1 MKRVLLTT
9 LLIGCLLS
17 PLALSAQ
24 ISSSQSKASQSVNL
38 IRDDTSL
45 SSANKIIAYEA
56 LLNKE
61 KIKEDLNDIAIL
73 VFNEALLVELL
84 KVGRYVKITTLFKTF
99 IPLENINKTN
109 KTIDSYLPLLRSVAN
124 AYLNLEEFDR
134 AKVLLTEMQSYL
146 SLYDITYVNKA
157 YFFLAAAQLSI
168 RTEDYKEGLI
178 MLGQAMKA
186 FEESE
191 SLSDINRSKRI
202 STVLSYIG
210 NTYYTLG
217 DYKNAIKYYER
228 GHDKADNLLSPTN
241 MLIYNNNIASSQLAL
256 SQWEQALKSATVAS
270 QQAKAIDNH
279 VYFASSNETAARANH
294 GLGKSAEAIEI
305 IHKSIYTYKEN
316 NYTQKIIEALAY
328 EAEFHISLGHW
339 DEATKDV
346 MEAHVV
352 LKNSKNQA
360 VPSVILLKS
369 SFLIEERNGN
379 SDKAL
384 LYQKQLIKLE
394 GDNFEVKKDLN
405 AQRLMLNFE
414 LELAEEKSLRLEQ
427 ENKLKSIIIEG
438 NQSKHRFLMTVI
450 SGAIV
455 MLVLLVHVY
464 MRERNLKLKM
474 SHLAMTDYLTG
485 CPNRR
490 NAMHQAKVMLS
501 NQVNKKYSMTIAILD
516 VDNFKAVNDTYGH
529 DVGDKVLQNLSSI
542 MLGALR
548 ETDVMG
554 RYGGEE
560 FIILLPNAGETE
572 VTMIFSRMQQALK
585 NHICEYKGE
594 NIILPITISMGASVV
609 SDVPEQLDE
618 NEQKL
623 LLDTIIKKADI
634 KAYEAKEEG
643 KDQLRFVA
651 VSIDS

>member
-24 ISSSQSKASQSVNL
+24 ISSSQSKASQLVNL

-45 SSANKIIAYEA
+45 SSANKIIAYEV

-73 VFNEALLVELL
+73 IFNEALLVEML
-84 KVGRYVKITTLFKTF
+84 KVGSYVEITTLFKTF

-124 AYLNLEEFDR
+124 AYLNLEEFDS
-134 AKVLLTEMQSYL
+134 AKVLLAEMQSYL
-146 SLYDITYVNKA
+146 SLYDITHVNKA
-157 YFFLAAAQLSI
+157 YFFLAAGQLSI

-256 SQWEQALKSATVAS
+256 LQWEQALKSATVAS
-270 QQAKAIDNH
+270 QQARAIDNY
-279 VYFASSNETAARANH
+279 VYFASSNETAARAKH

-305 IHKSIYTYKEN
+305 IHKSIHTYKEN
-316 NYTQKIIEALAY
+316 NFTQKIIEALAY

-339 DEATKDV
+339 DEAKKDV
-346 MEAHVV
+346 MEAYFV

-379 SDKAL
+379 SDKASF
-384 LYQKQLIKLE
+384 YQKQLIKLE
-394 GDNFEVKKDLN
+394 GENFEVKKDLN

-427 ENKLKSIIIEG
+427 ENKLKSIIIER

-455 MLVLLVHVY
+455 MLVLLVYVY

-474 SHLAMTDYLTG
+474 SHLAMTDFLTG

-572 VTMIFSRMQQALK
+572 VTMIFYRMQQALK

-594 NIILPITISMGASVV
+594 SIVLPITISMGASVV
-609 SDVPEQLDE
+609 SYVPEQLDE

-623 LLDTIIKKADI
+623 LLDTIIKKADN

-651 VSIDS
+651 VYIDS

>member
-1 MKRVLLTT
+1 MKRMLLTT
-9 LLIGCLLS
+9 LLIGCLIL
-17 PLALSAQ
+17 PLAISAQ
-24 ISSSQSKASQSVNL
+24 ISSSQSTANQLVNS

-45 SSANKIIAYEA
+45 SSEQKITQFNK
-56 LLNKE
+56 LLQTENA
-61 KIKEDLNDIAIL
+61 KIDLNSTTIL
-73 VFNEALLVELL
+73 ILKQATLREMLKLGAYVEI
-84 KVGRYVKITTLFKTF
+84 KTLFETPNFLKGF
-99 IPLENINKTN
+99 NKTN
-109 KTIDSYLPLLRSVAN
+109 KNINTYVRLLRSAVN
-124 AYLNLEEFDR
+124 AYLMLQEYDNAKNLIAELRPYF
-134 AKVLLTEMQSYL
+134 T
-146 SLYDITYVNKA
+146 LYDVTDVNKA
-157 YFFLAAAQLSI
+157 HVFMGAGQLSV
-168 RTEDYKEGLI
+168 RTGEYKDGVS
-178 MLGQAMKA
+178 MLLLAMQTFGK
-186 FEESE
+186 SS
-191 SLSDINRSKRI
+191 SLSEENKRKKI
-202 STVLSYIG
+202 SITLSYVG
-210 NTYYTLG
+210 HTYFTLG

-228 GHDKADNLLSPTN
+228 SIDKAADLLEPLDIT
-241 MLIYNNNIASSQLAL
+241 IYNHNIAL
-256 SQWEQALKSATVAS
+256 SQLELFEWEQALNTATLAS
-270 QQAKAIDNH
+270 QQAKDVGSDVFVA
-279 VYFASSNETAARANH
+279 FANEIVSRAKH
-294 GLGKSAEAIEI
+294 GLGKSMEAIKI
-305 IHKSIYTYKEN
+305 IDGSIGTYKKIN
-316 NYTQKIIEALAY
+316 DTQRIIEALAY
-328 EAEFHISLGHW
+328 EAEFHISLGNW
-339 DEATKDV
+339 DEAKRNTI
-346 MEAHVV
+346 EAYSI
-352 LKNSKNQA
+352 LAIAKSQA
-360 VPSVILLKS
+360 KPTIELFKS
-369 SFLIEERNGN
+369 SYLVEEKNN
-379 SDKAL
+379 NFDKAL
-384 LYQKQLIKLE
+384 FYQKQLAKLKE
-394 GDNFEVKKDLN
+394 EDFEAKKKQD

-427 ENKLKSIIIEG
+427 ENKLKSIIIER
-438 NQSKHRFLMTVI
+438 NQTKHRFLMTVI
-450 SGAIV
+450 SLAIA
-455 MLVLLVHVY
+455 MLVLLVYVY

-560 FIILLPNAGETE
+560 FIILLPNAGEKE

-594 NIILPITISMGASVV
+594 SIILPITISMGASVV
-609 SDVPEQLDE
+609 SYVPEQLDE

-623 LLDTIIKKADI
+623 LLDTVIKKADI

>member
-1 MKRVLLTT
+1 MKRVLYTT
-9 LLIGCLLS
+9 LLISCLIS
-17 PLALSAQ
+17 PLAFSAQ
-24 ISSSQSKASQSVNL
+24 VSLSQSRSNQLVNS

-45 SSANKIIAYEA
+45 SSAHKITAYKA
-56 LLNKE
+56 LLNKVE
-61 KIKEDLNDIAIL
+61 RKEDLNDIAIL
-73 VFNEALLVELL
+73 ILNEALLVEML
-84 KVGRYVKITTLFKTF
+84 KVGSYVEITMLFKTF
-99 IPLENINKTN
+99 VPLENINKTN
-109 KTIDSYLPLLRSVAN
+109 ETIDSYLPLIRSVAN
-124 AYLNLEEFDR
+124 AYLNLEEFDS
-134 AKVLLTEMQSYL
+134 AKVLLAEMQSYL
-146 SLYDITYVNKA
+146 SLYDITQVNKA
-157 YFFLAAAQLSI
+157 YFFLAAGQLNI
-168 RTEDYKEGLI
+168 RTEEYKEGLI
-178 MLGQAMKA
+178 MLRQAMKD

-191 SLSDINRSKRI
+191 SLNDINRSKRI

-256 SQWEQALKSATVAS
+256 LNWDQALNSATVAS
-270 QQAKAIDNH
+270 QQAEAIDNY
-279 VYFASSNETAARANH
+279 VYFASSNETAARAKH

-305 IHKSIYTYKEN
+305 IHKSIDTYKEN
-316 NYTQKIIEALAY
+316 NYTQKIIDALAY
-328 EAEFHISLGHW
+328 EAEFHISLGNW
-339 DEATKDV
+339 DEAKKDV
-346 MEAHVV
+346 MEAYLV
-352 LKNSKNQA
+352 LGNSKNKA
-360 VPSVILLKS
+360 TPSVILLKS

-379 SDKAL
+379 LDKASF
-384 LYQKQLIKLE
+384 YQKQLMKLE
-394 GDNFEVKKDLN
+394 GENLEVKKDLN

-427 ENKLKSIIIEG
+427 KNNLKSIIIER
-438 NQSKHRFLMTVI
+438 NQSEHRFLMTVI

-455 MLVLLVHVY
+455 MLVLLVYVY

-501 NQVNKKYSMTIAILD
+501 EQVNKKYSMTIAILD

-542 MLGALR
+542 MLGVLR

-560 FIILLPNAGETE
+560 FIILLPNAGEKEIT
-572 VTMIFSRMQQALK
+572 VIFSRMQQALK
-585 NHICEYKGE
+585 SHICEYNGE
-594 NIILPITISMGASVV
+594 NIILPITVSMGASVV
-609 SDVPEQLDE
+609 SDVPEQLNE
-618 NEQKL
+618 NEQKM
-623 LLDTIIKKADI
+623 LLDTIIKKADN
-634 KAYEAKEEG
+634 KTYEAKEEG

>member
-1 MKRVLLTT
+1 VLYTT
-9 LLIGCLLS
+9 LLISCLIS
-17 PLALSAQ
+17 PLAFSAQ
-24 ISSSQSKASQSVNL
+24 VSLSQSRSNQLVNS

-45 SSANKIIAYEA
+45 SSAHKITAYKA
-56 LLNKE
+56 LLNKVE
-61 KIKEDLNDIAIL
+61 RKEDLNDIAIL
-73 VFNEALLVELL
+73 ILNEALLVEML
-84 KVGRYVKITTLFKTF
+84 KVGSYVEITMLFKTF
-99 IPLENINKTN
+99 VPLENINKTN
-109 KTIDSYLPLLRSVAN
+109 ETIDSYLPLIRSVAN
-124 AYLNLEEFDR
+124 AYLNLEEFDS
-134 AKVLLTEMQSYL
+134 AKVLLAEMQSYL
-146 SLYDITYVNKA
+146 SLYDITQVNKA
-157 YFFLAAAQLSI
+157 YFFLAAGQLNI
-168 RTEDYKEGLI
+168 RTEEYKEGLI
-178 MLGQAMKA
+178 MLRQAMKD

-191 SLSDINRSKRI
+191 SLNDINRSKRI

-256 SQWEQALKSATVAS
+256 LNWDQALNSATVAS
-270 QQAKAIDNH
+270 QQAEAIDNY
-279 VYFASSNETAARANH
+279 VYFASSNETAARAKH

-305 IHKSIYTYKEN
+305 IHKSIDTYKEN
-316 NYTQKIIEALAY
+316 NYTQKIIDALAY
-328 EAEFHISLGHW
+328 EAEFHISLGNW
-339 DEATKDV
+339 DEAKKDV
-346 MEAHVV
+346 MEAYLV
-352 LKNSKNQA
+352 LGNSKNKA
-360 VPSVILLKS
+360 TPSVILLKS

-379 SDKAL
+379 LDKASF
-384 LYQKQLIKLE
+384 YQKQLMKLE
-394 GDNFEVKKDLN
+394 GENLEVKKDLN

-427 ENKLKSIIIEG
+427 KNNLKSIIIER
-438 NQSKHRFLMTVI
+438 NQSEHRFLMTVI

-455 MLVLLVHVY
+455 MLVLLVYVY

-501 NQVNKKYSMTIAILD
+501 EQVNKKYSMTIAILD

-542 MLGALR
+542 MLGVLR

-560 FIILLPNAGETE
+560 FIILLPNAGEKEIT
-572 VTMIFSRMQQALK
+572 VIFSRMQQALK
-585 NHICEYKGE
+585 SHICEYNGE
-594 NIILPITISMGASVV
+594 NIILPITVSMGASVV
-609 SDVPEQLDE
+609 SDVPEQLNE
-618 NEQKL
+618 NEQKM
-623 LLDTIIKKADI
+623 LLDTIIKKADN
-634 KAYEAKEEG
+634 KTYEAKEEG

>member
-1 MKRVLLTT
+1 MKRVWFTT
-9 LLIGCLLS
+9 LLFSCLIL
-17 PLALSAQ
+17 PLPLSAQ
-24 ISSSQSKASQSVNL
+24 ISSSQSKANQLVNL
-38 IRDDTSL
+38 IRHDTSL

-56 LLNKE
+56 LLNRE

-73 VFNEALLVELL
+73 IFNEALLVEML
-84 KVGRYVKITTLFKTF
+84 KVGSYAEITTLFKTF
-99 IPLENINKTN
+99 TPLKNINKTN

-124 AYLNLEEFDR
+124 AYLNLEEFDS
-134 AKVLLTEMQSYL
+134 AKVLLAEMKSYL

-157 YFFLAAAQLSI
+157 YFFLAAGQLSI
-168 RTEDYKEGLI
+168 RTENYKEGLI

-256 SQWEQALKSATVAS
+256 LQWEQALKSATVAS
-270 QQAKAIDNH
+270 QQAKAIDNYI
-279 VYFASSNETAARANH
+279 YFASSNETAARAKH

-339 DEATKDV
+339 DEAKKDV
-346 MEAHVV
+346 MEAYFV
-352 LKNSKNQA
+352 LKNSKNPA
-360 VPSVILLKS
+360 IPSVTLLKS

-379 SDKAL
+379 SDKASF
-384 LYQKQLIKLE
+384 YRKQLIKLE
-394 GDNFEVKKDLN
+394 GENFKAKKKQD

-427 ENKLKSIIIEG
+427 ENELKSIIIER

-450 SGAIV
+450 SLAIA
-455 MLVLLVHVY
+455 MLVLLVYVY

-560 FIILLPNAGETE
+560 FIILLPNAGEKE
-572 VTMIFSRMQQALK
+572 VTMIFYRMQQALK

-594 NIILPITISMGASVV
+594 SIILPITISMGASVV
-609 SDVPEQLDE
+609 SYVPEQLDE

>member
-1 MKRVLLTT
+1 MKRVLYTT
-9 LLIGCLLS
+9 LLISCLIS
-17 PLALSAQ
+17 PLAFSAQ
-24 ISSSQSKASQSVNL
+24 VSLSQSRSNQLVNS

-45 SSANKIIAYEA
+45 SSAHKITAYKA
-56 LLNKE
+56 LLNKVE
-61 KIKEDLNDIAIL
+61 RKEDLNDIAIL
-73 VFNEALLVELL
+73 ILNEALLVEML
-84 KVGRYVKITTLFKTF
+84 KVGSYVEITMLFKTF
-99 IPLENINKTN
+99 VPLENINKTN
-109 KTIDSYLPLLRSVAN
+109 ETIDSYLPLIRSVAN
-124 AYLNLEEFDR
+124 AYLNLEEFDS
-134 AKVLLTEMQSYL
+134 AKVLLAEMQSYL
-146 SLYDITYVNKA
+146 SLYDITQVNKA
-157 YFFLAAAQLSI
+157 YFFLAAGQLNI
-168 RTEDYKEGLI
+168 RTEEYKEGLI
-178 MLGQAMKA
+178 MLRQAMKD

-191 SLSDINRSKRI
+191 SLNDINRSKRI

-256 SQWEQALKSATVAS
+256 LNWDQALNSATVAS
-270 QQAKAIDNH
+270 QQAEAIDNY
-279 VYFASSNETAARANH
+279 VYFASSNETAARAKH

-305 IHKSIYTYKEN
+305 IHKSIDTYKEN
-316 NYTQKIIEALAY
+316 NYTQKIIDALAY
-328 EAEFHISLGHW
+328 EAEFHISLGNC
-339 DEATKDV
+339 DEAKKDV
-346 MEAHVV
+346 MEAYLV
-352 LKNSKNQA
+352 LGNSKNKA
-360 VPSVILLKS
+360 TPSVILLKS

-379 SDKAL
+379 LDKASF
-384 LYQKQLIKLE
+384 YQKQLMKLE
-394 GDNFEVKKDLN
+394 GENLEVKKDLN

-427 ENKLKSIIIEG
+427 KNNLKSIIIER
-438 NQSKHRFLMTVI
+438 NQSEHRFLMTVI

-455 MLVLLVHVY
+455 MLVLLVYVY

-501 NQVNKKYSMTIAILD
+501 EQVNKKYSMTIAILD

-542 MLGALR
+542 MLGVLR

-560 FIILLPNAGETE
+560 FIILLPNAGEKEIT
-572 VTMIFSRMQQALK
+572 VIFSRMQQALK
-585 NHICEYKGE
+585 SHICEYNGE
-594 NIILPITISMGASVV
+594 NIILPITVSMGASVV
-609 SDVPEQLDE
+609 SDVPEQLNE
-618 NEQKL
+618 NEQKM
-623 LLDTIIKKADI
+623 LLDTIIKKADN
-634 KAYEAKEEG
+634 KTYEAKEEG

>member
-1 MKRVLLTT
+1 
-9 LLIGCLLS
+9 
-17 PLALSAQ
+17 
-24 ISSSQSKASQSVNL
+24 
-38 IRDDTSL
+38 
-45 SSANKIIAYEA
+45 
-56 LLNKE
+56 
-61 KIKEDLNDIAIL
+61 
-73 VFNEALLVELL
+73 
-84 KVGRYVKITTLFKTF
+84 LFKTF
-99 IPLENINKTN
+99 VPLENINKTN
-109 KTIDSYLPLLRSVAN
+109 ETIDSYLPLIRSVAN
-124 AYLNLEEFDR
+124 AYLNLEEFDS
-134 AKVLLTEMQSYL
+134 AKVLLAEMQSYL
-146 SLYDITYVNKA
+146 SLYDITQVNKA
-157 YFFLAAAQLSI
+157 YFFLAAGQLNI
-168 RTEDYKEGLI
+168 RTEEYKEGLI
-178 MLGQAMKA
+178 MLRQAMKD

-191 SLSDINRSKRI
+191 SLNDINRSKRI

-256 SQWEQALKSATVAS
+256 LNWDQALNSATVAS
-270 QQAKAIDNH
+270 QQAEAIDNY
-279 VYFASSNETAARANH
+279 VYFASSNETAARAKH

-305 IHKSIYTYKEN
+305 IHKSIDTYKEN
-316 NYTQKIIEALAY
+316 NYTQKIIDALAY
-328 EAEFHISLGHW
+328 EAEFHISLGNW
-339 DEATKDV
+339 DEAKKDV
-346 MEAHVV
+346 MEAYLV
-352 LKNSKNQA
+352 LGNSKNKA
-360 VPSVILLKS
+360 TPSVILLKS

-379 SDKAL
+379 LDKASF
-384 LYQKQLIKLE
+384 YQKQLMKLE
-394 GDNFEVKKDLN
+394 GENLEVKKDLN

-427 ENKLKSIIIEG
+427 KNNLKSIIIER
-438 NQSKHRFLMTVI
+438 NQSEHRFLMTVI

-455 MLVLLVHVY
+455 MLVLLVYVY

-501 NQVNKKYSMTIAILD
+501 EQVNKKYSMTIAILD

-542 MLGALR
+542 MLGVLR

-560 FIILLPNAGETE
+560 FIILLPNAGEKEIT
-572 VTMIFSRMQQALK
+572 VIFSRMQQALK
-585 NHICEYKGE
+585 SHICEYNGE
-594 NIILPITISMGASVV
+594 NIILPITVSMGASVV
-609 SDVPEQLDE
+609 SDVPEQLNE
-618 NEQKL
+618 NEQKM
-623 LLDTIIKKADI
+623 LLDTIIKKADN
-634 KAYEAKEEG
+634 KTYEAKEEG

>member
-1 MKRVLLTT
+1 
-9 LLIGCLLS
+9 
-17 PLALSAQ
+17 
-24 ISSSQSKASQSVNL
+24 
-38 IRDDTSL
+38 
-45 SSANKIIAYEA
+45 
-56 LLNKE
+56 
-61 KIKEDLNDIAIL
+61 
-73 VFNEALLVELL
+73 
-84 KVGRYVKITTLFKTF
+84 
-99 IPLENINKTN
+99 
-109 KTIDSYLPLLRSVAN
+109 
-124 AYLNLEEFDR
+124 
-134 AKVLLTEMQSYL
+134 
-146 SLYDITYVNKA
+146 
-157 YFFLAAAQLSI
+157 
-168 RTEDYKEGLI
+168 
-178 MLGQAMKA
+178 
-186 FEESE
+186 
-191 SLSDINRSKRI
+191 
-202 STVLSYIG
+202 
-210 NTYYTLG
+210 
-217 DYKNAIKYYER
+217 
-228 GHDKADNLLSPTN
+228 
-241 MLIYNNNIASSQLAL
+241 
-256 SQWEQALKSATVAS
+256 
-270 QQAKAIDNH
+270 
-279 VYFASSNETAARANH
+279 
-294 GLGKSAEAIEI
+294 
-305 IHKSIYTYKEN
+305 
-316 NYTQKIIEALAY
+316 
-328 EAEFHISLGHW
+328 
-339 DEATKDV
+339 
-346 MEAHVV
+346 
-352 LKNSKNQA
+352 
-360 VPSVILLKS
+360 
-369 SFLIEERNGN
+369 
-379 SDKAL
+379 
-384 LYQKQLIKLE
+384 
-394 GDNFEVKKDLN
+394 
-405 AQRLMLNFE
+405 MLNFE